1 MIIKLALAFGAGFV
15 SFLTPC
21 VLPIIP
27 GYISYITGK
36 SLNEIEQDKKTVL
49 IKTILGNK
57 YNVGPG
63 GKGCNQAVAIAR
75 LGGKVNFIS
84 KIGKDAYG
92 KLALETLKKNNIN
105 TENII
110 QDEKLQT
117 GVAGILVD
125 KQSGKN
131 AINVIVGAP
140 NSLKINEMN
149 NQINLIKSSKIFL
162 TQLEIPKDVTL
173 YCLKTAKE
181 NGCLTI
187 LNPAPASEISKE
199 FYSYIDYFTPN
210 ETEAEFYTGIKI
222 TNEKE
227 AKQAADKFINLGIK
241 KIIITLGEKGLFYS
255 DGQEEIY
262 LKASSVKAIDTTG
275 AGDAFNG
282 ALAFSLSK
290 GKPIKACLELAN
302 KAAGLST
309 TKLGAGDA
317 MPFIKDIS

>member
-1 MIIKLALAFGAGFV
+1 MSDISVLGIFV
-15 SFLTPC
+15 ADISFSGPK
-21 VLPIIP
+21 IP
-27 GYISYITGK
+27 AVG
-36 SLNEIEQDKKTVL
+36 E
-49 IKTILGNK
+49 TILGNK

-149 NQINLIKSSKIFL
+149 SQINLIKSSKIFL

-227 AKQAADKFINLGIK
+227 AKQAADKLINLGIK
-241 KIIITLGEKGLFYS
+241 KIIITLGEKGLLYS

-262 LKASSVKAIDTTG
+262 LKASSVEAIDTTG

>member
-1 MIIKLALAFGAGFV
+1 MSDISVLGIFV
-15 SFLTPC
+15 ADISFSGPK
-21 VLPIIP
+21 IP
-27 GYISYITGK
+27 AVG
-36 SLNEIEQDKKTVL
+36 E
-49 IKTILGNK
+49 TILGNK

-140 NSLKINEMN
+140 NSLKISEMN

-173 YCLKTAKE
+173 HCLKTAKE

-227 AKQAADKFINLGIK
+227 AKQAADKLVNLGIK

-255 DGQEEIY
+255 DGQEEIH

>member
-1 MIIKLALAFGAGFV
+1 MSDISVLGIFV
-15 SFLTPC
+15 ADISFSGPK
-21 VLPIIP
+21 IP
-27 GYISYITGK
+27 AVG
-36 SLNEIEQDKKTVL
+36 E
-49 IKTILGNK
+49 TILGNK

-140 NSLKINEMN
+140 NSLKISEMN
-149 NQINLIKSSKIFL
+149 SQINLIKSSKIFL

-173 YCLKTAKE
+173 HCLKTAKE

-227 AKQAADKFINLGIK
+227 AKQAADKLINLGIK

-255 DGQEEIY
+255 DGQEEIH

>member
-1 MIIKLALAFGAGFV
+1 MSDISVLGIFV
-15 SFLTPC
+15 ADISFSGPK
-21 VLPIIP
+21 IP
-27 GYISYITGK
+27 SIG
-36 SLNEIEQDKKTVL
+36 E
-49 IKTILGNK
+49 TILGNK

-84 KIGKDAYG
+84 KIGKDSYG
-92 KLALETLKKNNIN
+92 DLALNTLAKNKIN
-105 TENII
+105 TESVI
-110 QDEKLQT
+110 QNENLQT

-125 KQSGKN
+125 KNSGKN

-140 NSLKINEMN
+140 STLKIAE
-149 NQINLIKSSKIFL
+149 IDKHIDIIKNSKIFL
-162 TQLEIPKDVTL
+162 TQLEVPKDVTL
-173 YCLKTAKE
+173 HCLKTAKE

-199 FYSYIDYFTPN
+199 FYKNIDYFTPN

-227 AKQAADKFINLGIK
+227 AKQAADKLINLGIK

-255 DGQEEIY
+255 DGKEEIY
-262 LKASSVKAIDTTG
+262 LQATPVKAIDTTG

-282 ALAFSLSK
+282 GLAFGLSK
-290 GKPIKACLELAN
+290 EKPIKECLELAN
-302 KAAGLST
+302 KVAGIST

-317 MPFIKDIS
+317 MPFIKDLS

>member
-1 MIIKLALAFGAGFV
+1 MSDISVLGIFV
-15 SFLTPC
+15 ADISFSGPK
-21 VLPIIP
+21 IP
-27 GYISYITGK
+27 AVG
-36 SLNEIEQDKKTVL
+36 E
-49 IKTILGNK
+49 TILGNK

-125 KQSGKN
+125 QQSGKN

-173 YCLKTAKE
+173 HCLKTAKE

-227 AKQAADKFINLGIK
+227 AKQAADKLINLGIK

-255 DGQEEIY
+255 DGQEEIH

-290 GKPIKACLELAN
+290 EKPIKACLELAN